1 MAEMIVGLSKS
12 NAEMRTTMR
21 YLDQIQRSTERLG
34 RVRYQS
40 LIKVNNELRT
50 TGRRLESIYST
61 AVRLSRLRITPW
73 IGLDDQLSPALD
85 RALAKLN
92 SFRNQMV
99 KASGTVSVEVKQKV
113 EVAMGELSGLLATT
127 NGEMAKLTLANQS
140 LALSVQENTAKLG
153 ITNNISGAGTGKA
166 EEDKGLIQNIVD
178 GAEKANH
185 VYDAAKNLKEL
196 VGGTLNLFKGKK
208 SKKDG
213 TTSSASQCCC
223 CSGGSLVGRLSKGG
237 AKGGKT
243 KSASGGSAKTVT
255 ATDGGKKGPYKSG
268 SKSFQERAIGTVKTP
283 ASDPAK
289 KIITNIS
296 DAEQKKL
303 KVDFDQKLNPNRF
316 GFSANAPSGSPM
328 SNMSSGNGLFSKLS
342 GGLAKGAGKLLGPIS
357 MLADVANVATAPPEE
372 RGRAVGSMIGGTAG
386 TAIGSAIGSFILPGI
401 GTYIG
406 GALGGWA
413 GSSAGGWLGDKAK
426 NIGNFMSN
434 ATEGAGKALSTAA
447 DFVSEKTKSM
457 VSGISD
463 FFGFGSK
470 KEEKTVSATTVANPT
485 PVPTGPSMPPAY
497 IPSALTITGPMAYT
511 NSMGSQSTTAALMGT
526 SVMQSQAMALG
537 NGAQTNGK
545 SSTMTVQI
553 SEEQMSSLAG
563 YLKDFKTETTNQIAV
578 NVPQGAVQVTV
589 RENAIDYDAITHQ
602 VGQRISGE
610 FRRAMENRKTIMA

>member
-12 NAEMRTTMR
+12 NAEMRTTIR

-61 AVRLSRLRITPW
+61 AVRLSRLRITPK

-85 RALAKLN
+85 RAIAKLN

-113 EVAMGELSGLLATT
+113 EVVMGKLSPASNPSSMSVVIGSHNTT
-127 NGEMAKLTLANQS
+127 INNVAK
-140 LALSVQENTAKLG
+140 
-153 ITNNISGAGTGKA
+153 
-166 EEDKGLIQNIVD
+166 EEDKSWW
-178 GAEKANH
+178 EKALEYTSTGLDIANNATDLFGKGKN
-185 VYDAAKNLKEL
+185 VWDKYFKKDKNSKGKNQTRTSSRAGSDSPSKPPARRVSGGRRGGRFTSRASTPTPVPTPSPIITDTSDRTLNEAKNVPKNRRI
-196 VGGTLNLFKGKK
+196 GSGKR
-208 SKKDG
+208 SNVV
-213 TTSSASQCCC
+213 
-223 CSGGSLVGRLSKGG
+223 SGLM
-237 AKGGKT
+237 
-243 KSASGGSAKTVT
+243 
-255 ATDGGKKGPYKSG
+255 
-268 SKSFQERAIGTVKTP
+268 
-283 ASDPAK
+283 
-289 KIITNIS
+289 
-296 DAEQKKL
+296 
-303 KVDFDQKLNPNRF
+303 
-316 GFSANAPSGSPM
+316 SGSPM
-328 SNMSSGNGLFSKLS
+328 AMSNLFSGDGMFGKLG
-342 GGLAKGAGKLLGPIS
+342 GGLAKGAGKLLRPIS
-357 MLADVANVATAPPEE
+357 MLADVANIATAPPEQ

-386 TAIGSAIGSFILPGI
+386 TAIGTAIGSVLLPGI
-401 GTYIG
+401 GSWVG
-406 GALGGWA
+406 GAVGGWA
-413 GSSAGGWLGDKAK
+413 GSAAGGWIGDKAK
-426 NIGNFMSN
+426 DIGNFMSN
-434 ATEGAGKALSTAA
+434 ATEGAGKVLSTAA

-485 PVPTGPSMPPAY
+485 PVPTGPSMTPAY

-553 SEEQMSSLAG
+553 SEDQMSSLAG

-578 NVPQGAVQVTV
+578 NIPQGAVQVTV

>member
-12 NAEMRTTMR
+12 NAEMRTTIR

-61 AVRLSRLRITPW
+61 AVRLSRLRITPR

-113 EVAMGELSGLLATT
+113 EVAMGKLSPASSGP
-127 NGEMAKLTLANQS
+127 S
-140 LALSVQENTAKLG
+140 LSLNIGSNNNTIKNAPK
-153 ITNNISGAGTGKA
+153 
-166 EEDKGLIQNIVD
+166 EEEKSWV
-178 GAEKANH
+178 EKANTWMDFANNITDLAEAPNK
-185 VYDAAKNLKEL
+185 VKEAYEKLKG
-196 VGGTLNLFKGKK
+196 VFSGKK
-208 SKKDG
+208 SKKDAS
-213 TTSSASQCCC
+213 TTPTSQCCC

-243 KSASGGSAKTVT
+243 KSASGGSAKTV
-255 ATDGGKKGPYKSG
+255 ATTEGGKKGPYKSG
-268 SKSFQERAIGTVKTP
+268 SKSYQERATGTVKTP

-328 SNMSSGNGLFSKLS
+328 SNMSSGNGLFRKLS

-357 MLADVANVATAPPEE
+357 MLADVANVVTAPPEQ

-386 TAIGSAIGSFILPGI
+386 TAIGTAIGSVLLPGI
-401 GTYIG
+401 GTWVG
-406 GALGGWA
+406 GAVGGWA
-413 GSSAGGWLGDKAK
+413 GSAAGGWIGDKAK
-426 NIGNFMSN
+426 DIGNFMSN

-470 KEEKTVSATTVANPT
+470 KEEKTVSTTTVANPT

-497 IPSALTITGPMAYT
+497 IPSALTITGPMAYA
-511 NSMGSQSTTAALMGT
+511 NSMGGQSTTAALMGT

-545 SSTMTVQI
+545 SSPMTVQI

-589 RENAIDYDAITHQ
+589 HENAIDYDAITHQ
-602 VGQRISGE
+602 VGQRISVE

>member
-12 NAEMRTTMR
+12 NAEMRTTIR

-61 AVRLSRLRITPW
+61 AVRLSRLRITPK

-113 EVAMGELSGLLATT
+113 EVAMGKLSPASNPSSMSVVIGSHNTT
-127 NGEMAKLTLANQS
+127 INNVAK
-140 LALSVQENTAKLG
+140 
-153 ITNNISGAGTGKA
+153 
-166 EEDKGLIQNIVD
+166 EEDKSWW
-178 GAEKANH
+178 EKALE
-185 VYDAAKNLKEL
+185 YTSTGLDI
-196 VGGTLNLFKGKK
+196 LNNATDLIGKGKKAWSDRK
-208 SKKDG
+208 SKKDKASHPSKSTEVAEG
-213 TTSSASQCCC
+213 KIGKNQTRTSSRTDNDTRNKPPVRKV
-223 CSGGSLVGRLSKGG
+223 SGGRGGGRF
-237 AKGGKT
+237 
-243 KSASGGSAKTVT
+243 ASRTLAPTPELTPK
-255 ATDGGKKGPYKSG
+255 AT
-268 SKSFQERAIGTVKTP
+268 E
-283 ASDPAK
+283 
-289 KIITNIS
+289 IITDTS
-296 DAEQKKL
+296 DRKFKE
-303 KVDFDQKLNPNRF
+303 VLNESKNRRI
-316 GFSANAPSGSPM
+316 GSGKRSNVVSGLMSGSPM
-328 SNMSSGNGLFSKLS
+328 AMSNLFSGDGMLGKLG
-342 GGLAKGAGKLLGPIS
+342 GGLAKGAGKLLRPIS
-357 MLADVANVATAPPEE
+357 MLADVANIATAPPEQ

-386 TAIGSAIGSFILPGI
+386 TAIGTAIGSVLLPGI
-401 GTYIG
+401 GTWVG
-406 GALGGWA
+406 GAVGGWA
-413 GSSAGGWLGDKAK
+413 GSAAGGWIGDKAK
-426 NIGNFMSN
+426 DIGNFMSN

-485 PVPTGPSMPPAY
+485 PVPTGPSIPPAY
-497 IPSALTITGPMAYT
+497 IPSALTITGPMAYA
-511 NSMGSQSTTAALMGT
+511 NSMGGQSTTAALMGT

-578 NVPQGAVQVTV
+578 NIPQGAVQVTV

>member
-12 NAEMRTTMR
+12 NAEMRTTIR

-61 AVRLSRLRITPW
+61 AVRLSRLRIMPK

-113 EVAMGELSGLLATT
+113 EVAMGKVSPASGPSMSVVIGSHNTTINNVAKEDEGWKKWVDLGFDVLDAINNATDLRKKFK
-127 NGEMAKLTLANQS
+127 EWRS
-140 LALSVQENTAKLG
+140 DR
-153 ITNNISGAGTGKA
+153 KA
-166 EEDKGLIQNIVD
+166 
-178 GAEKANH
+178 
-185 VYDAAKNLKEL
+185 
-196 VGGTLNLFKGKK
+196 
-208 SKKDG
+208 KKDKA
-213 TTSSASQCCC
+213 SNPSASTE
-223 CSGGSLVGRLSKGG
+223 V
-237 AKGGKT
+237 AE
-243 KSASGGSAKTVT
+243 
-255 ATDGGKKGPYKSG
+255 GKKGKSQTRNSSRTG
-268 SKSFQERAIGTVKTP
+268 NANSSGTPPRRVGGRRGGRSTSRATTPTPALTPKATDIITDTSDRKFKEVLNESKSRRIGSGKRSNLVSGLT
-283 ASDPAK
+283 
-289 KIITNIS
+289 
-296 DAEQKKL
+296 
-303 KVDFDQKLNPNRF
+303 
-316 GFSANAPSGSPM
+316 SGSPM
-328 SNMSSGNGLFSKLS
+328 AMSNLFSGDGMLGKLG
-342 GGLAKGAGKLLGPIS
+342 GGLAKGAGKLLRPIS
-357 MLADVANVATAPPEE
+357 MLADVANIATAPPEQ

-386 TAIGSAIGSFILPGI
+386 TAIGTAIGSVLLPGI
-401 GTYIG
+401 GTWVG
-406 GALGGWA
+406 GAVGGWA
-413 GSSAGGWLGDKAK
+413 GSAAGGWIGDKAK
-426 NIGNFMSN
+426 DIGNFVSN
-434 ATEGAGKALSTAA
+434 ATEGAGKALSGVA
-447 DFVSEKTKSM
+447 DYFSEKTKSFTD
-457 VSGISD
+457 GISN

-497 IPSALTITGPMAYT
+497 IPSALTTTGPMAYA
-511 NSMGSQSTTAALMGT
+511 NSNGGQSTTAALMGT

-537 NGAQTNGK
+537 NGAQTNAK

-589 RENAIDYDAITHQ
+589 RENAIDYDAISHQ

>member
-12 NAEMRTTMR
+12 NAEMRTTIR

-61 AVRLSRLRITPW
+61 AVRLSRLRITPK

-99 KASGTVSVEVKQKV
+99 KASGTVSVEVRQKV
-113 EVAMGELSGLLATT
+113 EVAMGKMSPASGPSLSLNIGSNNNTVK
-127 NGEMAKLTLANQS
+127 NVAK
-140 LALSVQENTAKLG
+140 
-153 ITNNISGAGTGKA
+153 
-166 EEDKGLIQNIVD
+166 EEEKSWV
-178 GAEKANH
+178 EKANTWMDFANNIADLAEAPNK
-185 VYDAAKNLKEL
+185 VKEAYEKLKG
-196 VGGTLNLFKGKK
+196 VFSGKK
-208 SKKDG
+208 SKKNASTNS
-213 TTSSASQCCC
+213 TTQCCC

-237 AKGGKT
+237 AKGGKN
-243 KSASGGSAKTVT
+243 KNAVGGSAKTVA
-255 ATDGGKKGPYKSG
+255 ATEGGKKGPYKSG
-268 SKSFQERAIGTVKTP
+268 SKSYQERATGTVKTP

-296 DAEQKKL
+296 GAEEKKL
-303 KVDFDQKLNPNRF
+303 KVDFDQKLNSNRF
-316 GFSANAPSGSPM
+316 GFSANVPSGSPM
-328 SNMSSGNGLFSKLS
+328 SNMSSGNGMFSKLS

-413 GSSAGGWLGDKAK
+413 GSSAGGWIGDKAK
-426 NIGNFMSN
+426 DIGNFMSN

-470 KEEKTVSATTVANPT
+470 KEEKSVSATTVANPT
-485 PVPTGPSMPPAY
+485 PVPAGPSIPPAY
-497 IPSALTITGPMAYT
+497 IPSALTITGPMAYA
-511 NSMGSQSTTAALMGT
+511 NSMGGQSTTAALMGT

-545 SSTMTVQI
+545 SSSMTVQI
-553 SEEQMSSLAG
+553 SEDQMSSLAG

>member
-12 NAEMRTTMR
+12 NAEMRTTIR
-21 YLDQIQRSTERLG
+21 YMDQIQRSTERLG

-61 AVRLSRLRITPW
+61 AVRLSRLRITPK

-113 EVAMGELSGLLATT
+113 EVAMGKLSPASSGPSLSLNIGSNNNTVK
-127 NGEMAKLTLANQS
+127 NVAK
-140 LALSVQENTAKLG
+140 
-153 ITNNISGAGTGKA
+153 
-166 EEDKGLIQNIVD
+166 EEDAKGFWGKMQEVVQNVND
-178 GAEKANH
+178 
-185 VYDAAKNLKEL
+185 YLDAANNATDLIGKLKNKF
-196 VGGTLNLFKGKK
+196 GGSKGDKR
-208 SKKDG
+208 
-213 TTSSASQCCC
+213 SASQCCC

-243 KSASGGSAKTVT
+243 KSASGGSAKTVA
-255 ATDGGKKGPYKSG
+255 ATEGGKKGPYKSG
-268 SKSFQERAIGTVKTP
+268 SKSYQERATGTAKTP

-328 SNMSSGNGLFSKLS
+328 SNMSSGNGMFSKLS

-413 GSSAGGWLGDKAK
+413 GSSAGGWIGDKAK
-426 NIGNFMSN
+426 DIGNFMSN

-457 VSGISD
+457 VSGISE

-470 KEEKTVSATTVANPT
+470 KEEKTVSAMTVANPT

-511 NSMGSQSTTAALMGT
+511 NSMGGQSTTAALMGT

-537 NGAQTNGK
+537 NSAQTNGK
-545 SSTMTVQI
+545 SSTMSVQI

-578 NVPQGAVQVTV
+578 NIPQGAVQVTV

>member
-12 NAEMRTTMR
+12 NAEMRTTIR

-61 AVRLSRLRITPW
+61 AVRLSRLRITPK

-113 EVAMGELSGLLATT
+113 EVAMGKLSPASSGPSLSLNIGSNNNTIKNVAKEEEISWIRELSQKINDFADPINNVTDILG
-127 NGEMAKLTLANQS
+127 KLKNWF
-140 LALSVQENTAKLG
+140 
-153 ITNNISGAGTGKA
+153 GKTKG
-166 EEDKGLIQNIVD
+166 DKG
-178 GAEKANH
+178 
-185 VYDAAKNLKEL
+185 
-196 VGGTLNLFKGKK
+196 
-208 SKKDG
+208 
-213 TTSSASQCCC
+213 SASQCCC

-243 KSASGGSAKTVT
+243 KNAGGGSVKTVA
-255 ATDGGKKGPYKSG
+255 ATESGKKGPYKSG
-268 SKSFQERAIGTVKTP
+268 SKSYQERATGTVKTP

-316 GFSANAPSGSPM
+316 GFSANALSGSPM
-328 SNMSSGNGLFSKLS
+328 SNMSSGNGMFSKLS

-357 MLADVANVATAPPEE
+357 MIADVANVATAPPEE

-413 GSSAGGWLGDKAK
+413 GSSAGGWIGDKAK
-426 NIGNFMSN
+426 DIGNFMSN

-447 DFVSEKTKSM
+447 DFVSEKTKNM

-511 NSMGSQSTTAALMGT
+511 NSMGGQSTTAAFMGT

-545 SSTMTVQI
+545 TSTMSVQI

>member
-12 NAEMRTTMR
+12 NAEMRTTIR

-61 AVRLSRLRITPW
+61 AVRLSRLRITPK

-113 EVAMGELSGLLATT
+113 EVAMGKLSPASSGPSLSLNIGSNNNTVKNVAKEEEKSWLDSLFDYLDAFNNATDLI
-127 NGEMAKLTLANQS
+127 GK
-140 LALSVQENTAKLG
+140 G
-153 ITNNISGAGTGKA
+153 I
-166 EEDKGLIQNIVD
+166 
-178 GAEKANH
+178 
-185 VYDAAKNLKEL
+185 
-196 VGGTLNLFKGKK
+196 NLFSKK
-208 SKKDG
+208 SKKDAS
-213 TTSSASQCCC
+213 TTATSQCCC

-243 KSASGGSAKTVT
+243 KNAGGGSAKTVAVT
-255 ATDGGKKGPYKSG
+255 ESGKKGPYKSG
-268 SKSFQERAIGTVKTP
+268 SKSYQERATGTVKTP
-283 ASDPAK
+283 TSDPAK

-386 TAIGSAIGSFILPGI
+386 TAIGSAIGSFILPGV

-413 GSSAGGWLGDKAK
+413 GSSAGGWIGDKAK
-426 NIGNFMSN
+426 DIGNFMSN

-485 PVPTGPSMPPAY
+485 PVPPGPSIPPAY
-497 IPSALTITGPMAYT
+497 IPSALTITGPMAYA
-511 NSMGSQSTTAALMGT
+511 NSMGGQSTTAALMGT

-589 RENAIDYDAITHQ
+589 HENAIDYDAITHQ

>member
-12 NAEMRTTMR
+12 NAEMRTTIR

-40 LIKVNNELRT
+40 LIKVNNELRI

-61 AVRLSRLRITPW
+61 AVRLSRLRITPK

-85 RALAKLN
+85 RAIAKLN

-113 EVAMGELSGLLATT
+113 EVAMGKLSPASASSMSVVIGSHNTT
-127 NGEMAKLTLANQS
+127 INNVAK
-140 LALSVQENTAKLG
+140 
-153 ITNNISGAGTGKA
+153 
-166 EEDKGLIQNIVD
+166 EEDKNWW
-178 GAEKANH
+178 EKALEYTSTGLDIANN
-185 VYDAAKNLKEL
+185 VTDL
-196 VGGTLNLFKGKK
+196 GKK
-208 SKKDG
+208 IKEWRTDRKAKKDKASNPSKSTEVAEG
-213 TTSSASQCCC
+213 KIGKNQTRTSSRTDNDTRNKPPVRKV
-223 CSGGSLVGRLSKGG
+223 SGGRGGGRF
-237 AKGGKT
+237 
-243 KSASGGSAKTVT
+243 ASRTSTRTPELTPK
-255 ATDGGKKGPYKSG
+255 AT
-268 SKSFQERAIGTVKTP
+268 E
-283 ASDPAK
+283 
-289 KIITNIS
+289 IITDTS
-296 DAEQKKL
+296 DRKFKE
-303 KVDFDQKLNPNRF
+303 VLNESKNRRI
-316 GFSANAPSGSPM
+316 GSGKRSNLVSGLMSGSPM
-328 SNMSSGNGLFSKLS
+328 AMSNLFSGDGMFGKLG
-342 GGLAKGAGKLLGPIS
+342 GGLAKGAGKLLRPIS
-357 MLADVANVATAPPEE
+357 MLADVANIATAPPEQ

-386 TAIGSAIGSFILPGI
+386 TAIGTAIGSILLPGI
-401 GTYIG
+401 GSWVG
-406 GALGGWA
+406 GAVGGWA
-413 GSSAGGWLGDKAK
+413 GSAAGGWIGDKAK
-426 NIGNFMSN
+426 DIGNFMSN

-497 IPSALTITGPMAYT
+497 TPSALTITGPMAYT
-511 NSMGSQSTTAALMGT
+511 NSMGGQSTTAALMGT

-578 NVPQGAVQVTV
+578 NIPQGAVQVTV

>member
-12 NAEMRTTMR
+12 NAEMRTTIR

-61 AVRLSRLRITPW
+61 AVRLSRLRITPR

-85 RALAKLN
+85 RAIAKLN

-113 EVAMGELSGLLATT
+113 EVAMGKLSPALSGPSLSLNIGSNNNTVTSAAKEEPLPKWREFAQMFNDIVDPLNNATDLF
-127 NGEMAKLTLANQS
+127 G
-140 LALSVQENTAKLG
+140 KLG
-153 ITNNISGAGTGKA
+153 NGVKVIY
-166 EEDKGLIQNIVD
+166 DK
-178 GAEKANH
+178 
-185 VYDAAKNLKEL
+185 
-196 VGGTLNLFKGKK
+196 FKGK
-208 SKKDG
+208 
-213 TTSSASQCCC
+213 SSSSNTSQCCC

-243 KSASGGSAKTVT
+243 KSASGGSTKTVT
-255 ATDGGKKGPYKSG
+255 ATEGGKKGPYKSG
-268 SKSFQERAIGTVKTP
+268 SKSYQERATGTVKTP

-372 RGRAVGSMIGGTAG
+372 RGKAVGSMIGGTAG

-413 GSSAGGWLGDKAK
+413 GSSAGGWIGDKAK
-426 NIGNFMSN
+426 DIGNFMSN

-470 KEEKTVSATTVANPT
+470 KEEITVSATTVANPT

-526 SVMQSQAMALG
+526 SVIQSQAMALG

-553 SEEQMSSLAG
+553 SEDQMSSLAG

-578 NVPQGAVQVTV
+578 NIPQGAVQVTV

>member
-12 NAEMRTTMR
+12 NAEMRTTIR

-61 AVRLSRLRITPW
+61 AVRLSRLRITPR

-85 RALAKLN
+85 RAIAKLN

-113 EVAMGELSGLLATT
+113 EVAMGKLSPASSGPSMSVVIGSHNTT
-127 NGEMAKLTLANQS
+127 INNVAK
-140 LALSVQENTAKLG
+140 
-153 ITNNISGAGTGKA
+153 
-166 EEDKGLIQNIVD
+166 EEDKKWYEHMYEITDFLN
-178 GAEKANH
+178 
-185 VYDAAKNLKEL
+185 NLTDIGGKVKEL
-196 VGGTLNLFKGKK
+196 FSGK
-208 SKKDG
+208 SKKDKASKPSDG
-213 TTSSASQCCC
+213 PKGKNQTRTSSRAGSETPNKPPARRV
-223 CSGGSLVGRLSKGG
+223 SGGRRGGRFS
-237 AKGGKT
+237 T
-243 KSASGGSAKTVT
+243 RAS
-255 ATDGGKKGPYKSG
+255 
-268 SKSFQERAIGTVKTP
+268 TP
-283 ASDPAK
+283 TPVPTPSP
-289 KIITNIS
+289 IITDTS
-296 DAEQKKL
+296 DRA
-303 KVDFDQKLNPNRF
+303 LNEAKNVPKNRR
-316 GFSANAPSGSPM
+316 FSSGKRSNLVSGLMSGSPM
-328 SNMSSGNGLFSKLS
+328 AMSNLFTGDGMLGKLG
-342 GGLAKGAGKLLGPIS
+342 GGLAKGAGKLLRPIS
-357 MLADVANVATAPPEE
+357 MLADVANIATAPPEQ

-386 TAIGSAIGSFILPGI
+386 TAIGTAIGSVLLPGI
-401 GTYIG
+401 GSWVG
-406 GALGGWA
+406 GAVGGWA
-413 GSSAGGWLGDKAK
+413 GSAAGGWIGDKAK
-426 NIGNFMSN
+426 DIGNFMSN

-447 DFVSEKTKSM
+447 DFVSEKTKNM

-497 IPSALTITGPMAYT
+497 IPSALTITGPMGYT
-511 NSMGSQSTTAALMGT
+511 NSMGGQSTTAALMGT

-537 NGAQTNGK
+537 NGSQSNGK

-563 YLKDFKTETTNQIAV
+563 YLKDFKTETMNQIAV